1 MSGSGDLIDFDLI
14 EGQKE
19 NIQSLPGGRS
29 AKKLAQLY
37 SPSPLHKQSTPTP
50 SDTRNV
56 NDCIRAEFEEEVE
69 NIAESDDPLDVFER
83 YVRWTLDA
91 YPSAQATPQS
101 QLHTLLERAT
111 KTFIGSAQYKN
122 DPRYLKLWVHYIHF
136 FSDTPRETYMFLSR
150 HGIGESLALFYEEYA
165 AWLEGA
171 GRMAQAEEVY
181 KLGIERE
188 ARPVQRLLRKFK
200 EFEERVA
207 QQPDALNEPSSPA
220 LPTMRPALASK
231 VDPFAVAR
239 AADPQAARPAS
250 GGAGKSGKAKLAIF
264 SDTDTQ
270 PSAMSSMSS
279 GSKGWDSIGSLADR
293 KKENSVEAKPWA
305 GETLEAGGKKS
316 TAPKMSIFRDQN
328 IVVVPSKHQISLH
341 PQTGKKERV
350 FVDLA
355 AIYPT
360 PEEIGT
366 ELSFEEIMA
375 ANRGWLD
382 HCWEEETFD
391 ESLVP
396 EPVVLPEIEEI
407 SKGVGEKLM
416 IHQDPVNKLSIHQ
429 DPVDKLM
436 IHPDPVGKLA
446 IHKDPVQKL
455 VIHQDSS
462 TKLAIHKDVVQYD
475 ENGRAIEQPRG
486 SRGGKKKKAIE
497 VNETQIIKAKLDSP
511 SRPKL
516 KKKNTSEPTMTLHT
530 KAATDDIY
538 DIFNA
543 PLKPADQ
550 EEEESAD
557 EDDYESDD
565 NYTTDAESTG
575 TTRHIDP
582 SEAGDDDDDNDNDD
596 DNDEN
601 SDAKS
606 LSEWSD
612 FSTRKHIPN
621 IDGGEDEDAEGG
633 GTDQHDTHLSDLI
646 DTSLPEPDQ
655 DSHEA
660 LDDTDQQSRTGEEQD
675 EGEDVEELET
685 PTSEGFPPQS
695 RTTFVPIPPEDYEPP
710 TRPFRDPAEVANN
723 RLPFMTPITERTEM
737 SLDMTMPR
745 NEYKT
750 PCKKDSSMTIDEE
763 DEDEE
768 SSDLEPLSS
777 PLREMVNDAL
787 SPPKMSA
794 PLAPKSVGPLG
805 KSIPSKPL
813 PPKGPIIKDV
823 QCNPVDESVRSEIIA
838 KMLPPL
844 SSYSGFY
851 DHRDEKYERGGE
863 IRKFAKALSKANK
876 SGERTGPIVSPVV
889 IEFPGAQSTYTIK
902 KELGAGAFA
911 PVYLVENSAPEA
923 DENDE
928 NAIPT
933 MGKGVFAVS
942 HRSETEALKME
953 SPPTPWEFH
962 MMRLSHTRLGPQHRA
977 SASLSYA
984 HEMHLYQDEAFL
996 FLPYHPHG
1004 TLLDVVNFFRA
1015 EPSAV
1020 MDEQLAMF
1028 FTIELLRTVEAL
1040 HSKSVLHG
1048 DLKADNCLLRLD
1060 ALSEDESLTSQW
1072 KANGTGGWSSRGV
1085 VLIDFGRGIDMRAFV
1100 PEVEFIADWKT
1111 SAQDCAEMREG
1122 RPWTWQIDYHGLAG
1136 TIHTLLFGKYIE
1148 TVRCDQGGLGKSGR
1162 RYKIRESLK
1171 RYWQTDLWSDCF
1183 ELLLNPGAA
1192 AATGFEDGGK
1202 MPVLKSMKSTRER
1215 METWLEA
1222 NCERGVGL
1230 KSVMGKLEAT
1240 FGKSRK

>member
-1 MSGSGDLIDFDLI
+1 MSASEDLIDFDLI

-29 AKKLAQLY
+29 AKKLAELY
-37 SPSPLHKQSTPTP
+37 SPSPLHKLSTPTP

-56 NDCIRAEFEEEVE
+56 HDCIRAEFEAEVE
-69 NIAESDDPLDVFER
+69 NLAESDDPLDIFER

-111 KTFIGSAQYKN
+111 KAFIGSAQYKN
-122 DPRYLKLWVHYIHF
+122 DPRYLKLWMHYIQF
-136 FSDTPRETYMFLSR
+136 FSEAPRETYMFLSR
-150 HGIGESLALFYEEYA
+150 HGIGESLAMFYEEYA

-171 GRMAQAEEVY
+171 GRWAQAEEVY

-188 ARPVQRLLRKFK
+188 ARPVQRLMRKFK

-207 QQPDALNEPSSPA
+207 QQPEVMDEPSSPA
-220 LPTMRPALASK
+220 LPTMRPALAAK
-231 VDPFAVAR
+231 IDPFAAAR
-239 AADPQAARPAS
+239 AVDPQAPRPTS
-250 GGAGKSGKAKLAIF
+250 GGGSKPAKSKLAIF
-264 SDTDTQ
+264 SDTDAQ
-270 PSAMSSMSS
+270 PPAMSSRGA
-279 GSKGWDSIGSLADR
+279 GSKGWDTIGSLADR
-293 KKENSVEAKPWA
+293 KKENVMEAKPWV
-305 GETLEAGGKKS
+305 GETLKAGGKKS
-316 TAPKMSIFRDQN
+316 AAPKMSVFRD
-328 IVVVPSKHQISLH
+328 PHQISVH

-360 PEEIGT
+360 PEDVGT

-382 HCWEEETFD
+382 QSWEEETID
-391 ESLVP
+391 ENLVP
-396 EPVVLPEIEEI
+396 EPMIPLREIEEI
-407 SKGVGEKLM
+407 SKGVGEKLV
-416 IHQDPVNKLSIHQ
+416 IHQDPT
-429 DPVDKLM
+429 DKL
-436 IHPDPVGKLA
+436 I
-446 IHKDPVQKL
+446 IHKD
-455 VIHQDSS
+455 
-462 TKLAIHKDVVQYD
+462 AARYD
-475 ENGRAIEQPRG
+475 ENGGAIEQPRG
-486 SRGGKKKKAIE
+486 SRGGKKKKVIE

-516 KKKNTSEPTMTLHT
+516 KKKNTSEPTMTIHT
-530 KAATDDIY
+530 KAATDEIY
-538 DIFNA
+538 EIFNA
-543 PLKPADQ
+543 PLKPAGQ
-550 EEEESAD
+550 EDEESAD

-565 NYTTDAESTG
+565 NYTTDVESTG
-575 TTRHIDP
+575 TTRHLEP
-582 SEAGDDDDDNDNDD
+582 SDAGDD
-596 DNDEN
+596 ET
-601 SDAKS
+601 SDVKS
-606 LSEWSD
+606 VSEWSD
-612 FSTRKHIPN
+612 FSTRRHIPN
-621 IDGGEDEDAEGG
+621 VNGDEYEEDAEHNSA
-633 GTDQHDTHLSDLI
+633 QVPDLI
-646 DTSLPEPDQ
+646 DTSVPEPEQ
-655 DSHEA
+655 ESSGA
-660 LDDTDQQSRTGEEQD
+660 LNNSDRQGQAEDA
-675 EGEDVEELET
+675 EGEQEEDIEELET
-685 PTSEGFPPQS
+685 PVTEEFPPTT
-695 RTTFVPIPPEDYEPP
+695 RTVFIPIPPEDYEPP
-710 TRPFRDPAEVANN
+710 TRPYRDPAEVANN
-723 RLPFMTPITERTEM
+723 RLPFMTPITERTEV
-737 SLDMTMPR
+737 SLDVTVER
-745 NEYKT
+745 TEQCKT
-750 PCKKDSSMTIDEE
+750 PCKRDSSTPVDEE
-763 DEDEE
+763 Q

-777 PLREMVNDAL
+777 PLREMVNETRPAT
-787 SPPKMSA
+787 KISA

-805 KSIPSKPL
+805 KSIPAKAL
-813 PPKGPIIKDV
+813 PPKGPIIKDI
-823 QCNPVDESVRSEIIA
+823 QCNPVDETVRSEIIA

-851 DHRDEKYERGGE
+851 DHRQEKYERGGE

-876 SGERTGPIVSPVV
+876 SGDKTGPIATTVV
-889 IEFPGAQSTYTIK
+889 IEFPDTQSTYTVK

-911 PVYLVENSAPEA
+911 PVYLVENSAPEG

-933 MGKGVFAVS
+933 MGKGAFAVS
-942 HRSETEALKME
+942 HRSEIEAVKME
-953 SPPTPWEFH
+953 TPPTPWEFH
-962 MMRLSHTRLGPQHRA
+962 MMRLAHTRLGPQHRA

-1004 TLLDVVNFFRA
+1004 TLLDVVNIFRA
-1015 EPSAV
+1015 EPSGV

-1060 ALSEDESLTSQW
+1060 SLVADEPLTSQW
-1072 KANGTGGWSSRGV
+1072 KADGGGGWSSRGV
-1085 VLIDFGRGIDMRAFV
+1085 VLIDFGRGIDLRAFV

-1111 SAQDCAEMREG
+1111 TAQDCAEMREG

-1162 RYKIRESLK
+1162 RYRIRESLK
-1171 RYWQTDLWSDCF
+1171 RYWQTELWSDCF

-1192 AATGFEDGGK
+1192 AAAGGEDGSK
-1202 MPVLKSMKSTRER
+1202 MPIVKSMRSVRER

-1230 KSVMGKLEAT
+1230 KSLMGKLETA

>member
-1 MSGSGDLIDFDLI
+1 MSASGDLIDFDLI

-29 AKKLAQLY
+29 AKKLAELY
-37 SPSPLHKQSTPTP
+37 SPSPLQKLSTPTP
-50 SDTRNV
+50 SDTRNIH
-56 NDCIRAEFEEEVE
+56 DCIRAEFEEEVE
-69 NIAESDDPLDVFER
+69 NLAESDDPLDVFER

-111 KTFIGSAQYKN
+111 KAFIGSTQYKN
-122 DPRYLKLWVHYIHF
+122 DPRYLKLWVYYIHF
-136 FSDTPRETYMFLSR
+136 FSDAPRETYMFLSR

-171 GRMAQAEEVY
+171 GRWAQAEEVY
-181 KLGIERE
+181 KLGIERD
-188 ARPVQRLLRKFK
+188 ARPVQRLIRKFK

-207 QQPDALNEPSSPA
+207 QQPEVMNEPSSPA
-220 LPTMRPALASK
+220 LPTMRPALAAK
-231 VDPFAVAR
+231 VDPFAAAR
-239 AADPQAARPAS
+239 TADPQAQRPTS
-250 GGAGKSGKAKLAIF
+250 GGAGKPAKSKLAIF
-264 SDTDTQ
+264 SDTDSK
-270 PSAMSSMSS
+270 PSAMPSMGA
-279 GSKGWDSIGSLADR
+279 GSKGWDTIGSLSDR
-293 KKENSVEAKPWA
+293 KKENAMEAKPWV

-316 TAPKMSIFRDQN
+316 AAPKMSVFRDAN
-328 IVVVPSKHQISLH
+328 IVVVPSKHQISRH

-366 ELSFEEIMA
+366 ELCFEEIMA

-382 HCWEEETFD
+382 RCWEEEEFD
-391 ESLVP
+391 ENLVP
-396 EPVVLPEIEEI
+396 EPVVPLEIEEI

-416 IHQDPVNKLSIHQ
+416 IHQDPVDKLSIHK

-436 IHPDPVGKLA
+436 IHQDPVGKLA
-446 IHKDPVQKL
+446 IHKDPVEKL

-462 TKLAIHKDVVQYD
+462 TKLAIHKDTVQYD
-475 ENGRAIEQPRG
+475 ENGRVIEQPKAP
-486 SRGGKKKKAIE
+486 RGGKKKKMME

-538 DIFNA
+538 EIFNA
-543 PLKPADQ
+543 PLKPAGQ

-565 NYTTDAESTG
+565 NYATDVESTG
-575 TTRHIDP
+575 TTRQIEP
-582 SEAGDDDDDNDNDD
+582 SEAGDDD
-596 DNDEN
+596 NDET
-601 SDAKS
+601 SDVKS
-606 LSEWSD
+606 VSEWSD
-612 FSTRKHIPN
+612 FSTRRHIPN
-621 IDGGEDEDAEGG
+621 VNGEEDEDEDEEGG
-633 GTDQHDTHLSDLI
+633 ERNDTQVSDLI
-646 DTSLPEPDQ
+646 DTSVPGPEH
-655 DSHEA
+655 DSSEA
-660 LDDTDQQSRTGEEQD
+660 LDNTDQQSQTEDQD
-675 EGEDVEELET
+675 EDVEELET
-685 PTSEGFPPQS
+685 PVSEDFP
-695 RTTFVPIPPEDYEPP
+695 RTTTFVPIPPEDYEPP

-723 RLPFMTPITERTEM
+723 RLPFMTPITERTEV
-737 SLDMTMPR
+737 SLDVTVER
-745 NEYKT
+745 HEYKT
-750 PCKKDSSMTIDEE
+750 PCKRDNSLTIDEE
-763 DEDEE
+763 DEEE
-768 SSDLEPLSS
+768 EVSDLEPLSS
-777 PLREMVNDAL
+777 PLREMVNDAI
-787 SPPKMSA
+787 PAPKMSA

-813 PPKGPIIKDV
+813 PPKGPMIKDA

-851 DHRDEKYERGGE
+851 DHRHEKYERGGE
-863 IRKFAKALSKANK
+863 IRKFAKALAKANK
-876 SGERTGPIVSPVV
+876 SGDRTGPITSPVV
-889 IEFPGAQSTYTIK
+889 IEFPGTQSIYSIK

-933 MGKGVFAVS
+933 MGKGAFAVN
-942 HRSETEALKME
+942 HRSEIEALKME
-953 SPPTPWEFH
+953 NPPTPWEFH
-962 MMRLSHTRLGPQHRA
+962 MMRLAHTRLGPQHRA

-1015 EPSAV
+1015 ESSAV

-1060 ALSEDESLTSQW
+1060 ALFGDESLASQW
-1072 KANGTGGWSSRGV
+1072 KADGSGGWSSRGV
-1085 VLIDFGRGIDMRAFV
+1085 VLIDFGRGIDMRSFV

-1192 AATGFEDGGK
+1192 AAAGGEDGGK
-1202 MPVLKSMKSTRER
+1202 MPVLRSMKSVRER
-1215 METWLEA
+1215 METWLVA

-1230 KSVMGKLEAT
+1230 KSVMGKLEAA
-1240 FGKSRK
+1240 FGKNRK

>member
-1 MSGSGDLIDFDLI
+1 MSASGDLIDFDLI

-29 AKKLAQLY
+29 AKKLAELY
-37 SPSPLHKQSTPTP
+37 SPSPLQKLSTPTP

-56 NDCIRAEFEEEVE
+56 HDCIRAEFEAEVE
-69 NIAESDDPLDVFER
+69 NLAESDDPLDIFER

-111 KTFIGSAQYKN
+111 KAFIGSAQYKN

-171 GRMAQAEEVY
+171 GRWAQAEEVY
-181 KLGIERE
+181 KLGIDRE
-188 ARPVQRLLRKFK
+188 ARPVQRLIRKFK

-207 QQPDALNEPSSPA
+207 QQPGVMNEPSSPA
-220 LPTMRPALASK
+220 LPTMRPALAAK
-231 VDPFAVAR
+231 VDPFAAAR
-239 AADPQAARPAS
+239 AADPQAPRPSS
-250 GGAGKSGKAKLAIF
+250 GGAGKPAKSKLAIF
-264 SDTDTQ
+264 SDADAQ
-270 PSAMSSMSS
+270 PSAMSSMGA
-279 GSKGWDSIGSLADR
+279 GSKGWDTIGSLSDR
-293 KKENSVEAKPWA
+293 KKENAVEAKPWV

-316 TAPKMSIFRDQN
+316 AAPKMSVFRDPN

-382 HCWEEETFD
+382 HCWEEESFD
-391 ESLVP
+391 ENLVP
-396 EPVVLPEIEEI
+396 DPVVPLEIEEI

-416 IHQDPVNKLSIHQ
+416 IHQDPVDKLSIPK

-436 IHPDPVGKLA
+436 IHQDPVGKLA
-446 IHKDPVQKL
+446 IHKDPVEKL
-455 VIHQDSS
+455 VIHQDTS
-462 TKLAIHKDVVQYD
+462 TKLAIHKDTVQYD
-475 ENGRAIEQPRG
+475 ENGRVIEQPKG
-486 SRGGKKKKAIE
+486 PRGGKKKKMME

-538 DIFNA
+538 EIFNA
-543 PLKPADQ
+543 PLKPAGQ

-575 TTRHIDP
+575 TTRQIEP
-582 SEAGDDDDDNDNDD
+582 SEAGDDD
-596 DNDEN
+596 NDET
-601 SDAKS
+601 SDVKS
-606 LSEWSD
+606 VSEWSD
-612 FSTRKHIPN
+612 FSTRRHIPN
-621 IDGGEDEDAEGG
+621 INGDEGEGEDEEEEEDEERGERN
-633 GTDQHDTHLSDLI
+633 DTQVSELI
-646 DTSLPEPDQ
+646 DTSVPEPEQ
-655 DSHEA
+655 ESSEA
-660 LDDTDQQSRTGEEQD
+660 LDNTDQQSQTEEQD
-675 EGEDVEELET
+675 EDVEELET
-685 PTSEGFPPQS
+685 PVSEDFPLQP

-710 TRPFRDPAEVANN
+710 TRPYRDPAEVANN
-723 RLPFMTPITERTEM
+723 RLPFMTPITERTEV
-737 SLDMTMPR
+737 SLDVTVER
-745 NEYKT
+745 HEYKT
-750 PCKKDSSMTIDEE
+750 PCKKDYSPTIDEE
-763 DEDEE
+763 DEEE
-768 SSDLEPLSS
+768 GSDLEPLSS
-777 PLREMVNDAL
+777 PLREMVNEAI
-787 SPPKMSA
+787 PAPKMSA

-813 PPKGPIIKDV
+813 PPKGPIIKDA
-823 QCNPVDESVRSEIIA
+823 QCNPVDESVRSEIIT

-851 DHRDEKYERGGE
+851 DHRHEKYERGGE
-863 IRKFAKALSKANK
+863 IRKFAKALAKANK
-876 SGERTGPIVSPVV
+876 SGDRTGPITTPAF
-889 IEFPGAQSTYTIK
+889 IEFPGTRSTYTIK

-933 MGKGVFAVS
+933 MGKGAFAVN
-942 HRSETEALKME
+942 HRSDIEALKME
-953 SPPTPWEFH
+953 NPPTPWEFH
-962 MMRLSHTRLGPQHRA
+962 MMRLAHTRLGPQHRA

-1060 ALSEDESLTSQW
+1060 ALLGDESLASQW
-1072 KANGTGGWSSRGV
+1072 KADGSGEWSSRGV

-1171 RYWQTDLWSDCF
+1171 RYWQTDIWSDCF

-1192 AATGFEDGGK
+1192 AAAGGEDGGK
-1202 MPVLKSMKSTRER
+1202 MPVLKSMKSVRER

-1230 KSVMGKLEAT
+1230 KSVMGKLEAA
-1240 FGKSRK
+1240 FGKNRK

>member
-1 MSGSGDLIDFDLI
+1 MSSSGDLIDFDLI

-29 AKKLAQLY
+29 AKKLAELY

-56 NDCIRAEFEEEVE
+56 NDCIRAEFEQEVE
-69 NIAESDDPLDVFER
+69 NIDESDDPLDVFER

-122 DPRYLKLWVHYIHF
+122 DPRYLKLWVYYIHF
-136 FSDTPRETYMFLSR
+136 FSEAPRETYMFLSR

-171 GRMAQAEEVY
+171 GRWAQAEEVY

-188 ARPVQRLLRKFK
+188 ARPVPRLMRKFK

-207 QQPDALNEPSSPA
+207 QQPDVMNEPSSPA
-220 LPTMRPALASK
+220 LPTMRPALAAK
-231 VDPFAVAR
+231 VDPFAAAR
-239 AADPQAARPAS
+239 AADPQASRTSS
-250 GGAGKSGKAKLAIF
+250 GGAAKPGKAKMAIF
-264 SDTDTQ
+264 SDGDAQ
-270 PSAMSSMSS
+270 PSAMSSMGA

-293 KKENSVEAKPWA
+293 KKENAMEAKPWA
-305 GETLEAGGKKS
+305 GETLQAGGKKS
-316 TAPKMSIFRDQN
+316 AAPKMSVFRDQSLSQIQN

-366 ELSFEEIMA
+366 ELSFEEIIA
-375 ANRGWLD
+375 ANRGWLG
-382 HCWEEETFD
+382 HCWEEESID
-391 ESLVP
+391 ESIVP
-396 EPVVLPEIEEI
+396 EPAAPLEIEEI
-407 SKGVGEKLM
+407 SKGLGEKLM
-416 IHQDPVNKLSIHQ
+416 IHQDPVDKIPIHK
-429 DPVDKLM
+429 DSGDKLM
-436 IHPDPVGKLA
+436 IRPDPVGKMA
-446 IHKDPVQKL
+446 IHKDPVDKL

-462 TKLAIHKDVVQYD
+462 TKLAIHKDSVQYD
-475 ENGRAIEQPRG
+475 ENGRVIEQPRPPRG
-486 SRGGKKKKAIE
+486 SKKKKMME

-543 PLKPADQ
+543 PLQPTGQ
-550 EEEESAD
+550 EEESAD

-575 TTRHIDP
+575 TTRQIEP
-582 SEAGDDDDDNDNDD
+582 SEAGDDD
-596 DNDEN
+596 NDE
-601 SDAKS
+601 DAKS
-606 LSEWSD
+606 ISEWSD
-612 FSTRKHIPN
+612 FSTRRHIPN
-621 IDGGEDEDAEGG
+621 IDGEGDEDGDERN
-633 GTDQHDTHLSDLI
+633 DTQVSAFI
-646 DTSLPEPDQ
+646 DTAAPEHEQ
-655 DSHEA
+655 DSTKA
-660 LDDTDQQSRTGEEQD
+660 LDNTDIHSRVDEEQD
-675 EGEDVEELET
+675 EDEELGT
-685 PTSEGFPPQS
+685 PVSEDFPPQP

-710 TRPFRDPAEVANN
+710 TRPYRDPAEVANN
-723 RLPFMTPITERTEM
+723 RLPFMTPITERTEV
-737 SLDMTMPR
+737 SLDVTVER
-745 NEYKT
+745 HEYKT
-750 PCKKDSSMTIDEE
+750 PCKRESSMTIDEE
-763 DEDEE
+763 DEED
-768 SSDLEPLSS
+768 SDLEALSS
-777 PLREMVNDAL
+777 PIRGIVNDVI
-787 SPPKMSA
+787 SPPKMSV
-794 PLAPKSVGPLG
+794 PLAPKSAGPLG

-813 PPKGPIIKDV
+813 APKGPIIKDT
-823 QCNPVDESVRSEIIA
+823 QCNPVDEVVRSEIIA

-863 IRKFAKALSKANK
+863 IRKFAKALTKASK
-876 SGERTGPIVSPVV
+876 SGERTSSISTQVV
-889 IEFPGAQSTYTIK
+889 IELPEIRSTYTIK

-928 NAIPT
+928 NAVPT
-933 MGKGVFAVS
+933 MGKGAFAIN
-942 HRSETEALKME
+942 HRSEIEALKME
-953 SPPTPWEFH
+953 NPPTPWEFH
-962 MMRLSHTRLGPQHRA
+962 MMRLAHTRLGPQHRA

-1028 FTIELLRTVEAL
+1028 FTIELLRTVESL
-1040 HSKSVLHG
+1040 HSKSVMHG

-1060 ALSEDESLTSQW
+1060 ALSDDESLTSQW
-1072 KANGTGGWSSRGV
+1072 KADGSGGWSSRGI

-1148 TVRCDQGGLGKSGR
+1148 TMRCDQGGLGKSGR

-1183 ELLLNPGAA
+1183 EILLNPGVAA
-1192 AATGFEDGGK
+1192 AAGGEEGGQ
-1202 MPVLKSMKSTRER
+1202 MPVLKSMKSVRER

-1230 KSVMGKLEAT
+1230 KSIMGKLEAT
-1240 FGKSRK
+1240 FGKNRK

>member
-1 MSGSGDLIDFDLI
+1 MSASEDLINFDLI

-29 AKKLAQLY
+29 AKKLAELY
-37 SPSPLHKQSTPTP
+37 SSSPLQKLSTPTP

-56 NDCIRAEFEEEVE
+56 NDCIRAEFEAEVE
-69 NIAESDDPLDVFER
+69 NLAESDDPLDVFER
-83 YVRWTLDA
+83 YVRWTFDA

-111 KTFIGSAQYKN
+111 KAFIGSAQYKN

-136 FSDTPRETYMFLSR
+136 FSEAPRETYMFLSR

-171 GRMAQAEEVY
+171 GRWAQAEEVY

-188 ARPVQRLLRKFK
+188 ARPVPRLMRKFK

-207 QQPDALNEPSSPA
+207 QQPEVMDEPSSPA
-220 LPTMRPALASK
+220 LPTVRPALAAK
-231 VDPFAVAR
+231 VDPFAAAR
-239 AADPQAARPAS
+239 AADPQAPRPTS
-250 GGAGKSGKAKLAIF
+250 GGSSKPAKSKLAIF
-264 SDTDTQ
+264 SDTDSQ
-270 PSAMSSMSS
+270 PSAMASRGT
-279 GSKGWDSIGSLADR
+279 GSKGWDTIGSLADR
-293 KKENSVEAKPWA
+293 KKENVMEAKPWV
-305 GETLEAGGKKS
+305 GETLQAGGKKS
-316 TAPKMSIFRDQN
+316 AAPKMSVFRDPN
-328 IVVVPSKHQISLH
+328 IVVVPSQHQISLH

-360 PEEIGT
+360 PEEVGT

-382 HCWEEETFD
+382 QSWEEEFMD
-391 ESLVP
+391 ENLVP
-396 EPVVLPEIEEI
+396 EPVVPLREIEEI
-407 SKGVGEKLM
+407 SKGVGEKL
-416 IHQDPVNKLSIHQ
+416 LIHQ
-429 DPVDKLM
+429 DPVDKL
-436 IHPDPVGKLA
+436 V
-446 IHKDPVQKL
+446 IHKDN
-455 VIHQDSS
+455 
-462 TKLAIHKDVVQYD
+462 VQYD
-475 ENGRAIEQPRG
+475 ENGRVIEQPRG
-486 SRGGKKKKAIE
+486 PRGGKKKKVIE

-516 KKKNTSEPTMTLHT
+516 KKKNTSEPTMTIHT

-543 PLKPADQ
+543 PLKPAGHQD
-550 EEEESAD
+550 EESGD

-565 NYTTDAESTG
+565 NYTTDVESTG
-575 TTRHIDP
+575 TTRQIEP
-582 SEAGDDDDDNDNDD
+582 SEAGDDETTDV
-596 DNDEN
+596 
-601 SDAKS
+601 KS
-606 LSEWSD
+606 VSEWSD
-612 FSTRKHIPN
+612 FSTRRHIPN
-621 IDGGEDEDAEGG
+621 INGEGDEEDEEEGERN
-633 GTDQHDTHLSDLI
+633 DTQVSDLI
-646 DTSLPEPDQ
+646 DTSVPEPEHEP
-655 DSHEA
+655 SEA
-660 LDDTDQQSRTGEEQD
+660 LENSVHQDRTENVEGEE
-675 EGEDVEELET
+675 EDVEELET
-685 PTSEGFPPQS
+685 PVTEEFPPMS
-695 RTTFVPIPPEDYEPP
+695 RTVFIPIPPEDYEPP
-710 TRPFRDPAEVANN
+710 TRPYRDPAEVANN
-723 RLPFMTPITERTEM
+723 RLPFMTPITERTEV
-737 SLDMTMPR
+737 SLDVTVER

-750 PCKKDSSMTIDEE
+750 PCKRDASTPIDEE
-763 DEDEE
+763 DG
-768 SSDLEPLSS
+768 SDLEPLSS
-777 PLREMVNDAL
+777 PLREMVNEAR
-787 SPPKMSA
+787 PAPKLSA

-813 PPKGPIIKDV
+813 PAKGPIIKDA
-823 QCNPVDESVRSEIIA
+823 QCNPVDEIVRSEIIA

-844 SSYSGFY
+844 NSYSGFY
-851 DHRDEKYERGGE
+851 DHRQEKYERGGE
-863 IRKFAKALSKANK
+863 IRKFAKALAKANK
-876 SGERTGPIVSPVV
+876 SGDRTGPIATPVV
-889 IEFPGAQSTYTIK
+889 IEFPDTQSTYMVK

-911 PVYLVENSAPEA
+911 PVYLVENSAPEG

-933 MGKGVFAVS
+933 MGKGAFAVS
-942 HRSETEALKME
+942 HRSEIEALKME
-953 SPPTPWEFH
+953 TPPTPWEFH
-962 MMRLSHTRLGPQHRA
+962 MMRLAHTRLGPQHRA

-1015 EPSAV
+1015 ETSAV

-1040 HSKSVLHG
+1040 HSKSVMHG

-1060 ALSEDESLTSQW
+1060 TLLGDEPLASQW
-1072 KANGTGGWSSRGV
+1072 KPDGSGGWSSRGV
-1085 VLIDFGRGIDMRAFV
+1085 TLIDFGRGIDMRAFV

-1171 RYWQTDLWSDCF
+1171 RYWQTDLWADCF

-1192 AATGFEDGGK
+1192 AAAGGEEGGK
-1202 MPVLKSMKSTRER
+1202 MPVLKSMKSVRER

-1230 KSVMGKLEAT
+1230 KSLMGKLEAA
-1240 FGKSRK
+1240 FGKNRK